1 MSLYVKNSL
10 HNPILKIQF
19 NTIESE
25 TDSPV
30 GKHQREWVSQVN
42 HNQNPAKFS
51 NTIQN
56 SHPMIDS
63 TPRVNYQ
70 SAIGLPSEGMPRIDS
85 DIYSFFKTY
94 YREVYV
100 S

>member
-1 MSLYVKNSL
+1 MSLYIKNLL
-10 HNPILKIQF
+10 HNPILKFQF
-19 NTIESE
+19 NTTGSVA
-25 TDSPV
+25 DSPV

-56 SHPMIDS
+56 SHLMIDS

-70 SAIGLPSEGMPRIDS
+70 SATGLPSEATPRIDN

-94 YREVYV
+94 SREVYV